1 MKKSKRDFRD
11 FPGGPV
17 VKNSLSSA
25 EDQGLIPDAMEQLS
39 SSTTTTEP
47 MCSRACSPQLE
58 SMCSKRA
65 HTMQQRSW
73 VLQLRPKAA
82 K

>member
-1 MKKSKRDFRD
+1 MKKIKRDFRD

-58 SMCSKRA
+58 SMC
-65 HTMQQRSW
+65 T
-73 VLQLRPKAA
+73 AA
-82 K
+82 KEPTRCNKDPGCCN

>member
-39 SSTTTTEP
+39 SCTITTEP
-47 MCSRACSPQLE
+47 VSSRACSPQLE
-58 SMCSKRA
+58 SMC
-65 HTMQQRSW
+65 T
-73 VLQLRPKAA
+73 AA
-82 K
+82 KEPT